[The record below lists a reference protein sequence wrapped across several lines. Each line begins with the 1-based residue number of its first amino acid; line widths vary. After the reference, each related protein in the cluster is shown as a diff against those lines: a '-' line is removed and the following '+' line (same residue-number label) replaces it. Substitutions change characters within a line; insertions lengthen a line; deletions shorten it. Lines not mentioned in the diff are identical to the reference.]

1 MNKTMPMFPTVSEW
15 VPPQS
20 FPDLSQAKEIAI
32 DLETC
37 DPNMEKFGP
46 GWPRKDGF
54 IVGYAVAVDGWCGYY
69 PIAHG
74 GGGNLDKKIV
84 ESWITEIMLLPCP
97 KVMHNAAYDL
107 GWLWAAGFEVKGKI
121 IDTMIAA
128 GLVDENRFS
137 YALNSLGFD
146 LLKEVKSEEQLK
158 KAAADWGVHP
168 KKELWK
174 LPANFVGSYGEQDA
188 ALTLKLWHHLEILLR
203 QEEVESIFDLETE
216 ILPILTDMTFRGIR
230 FDREAAKQLIVDL
243 QKKEKK
249 LIAYIRKESGVPV
262 DIWAAM
268 SIAKAFDELGIDYP
282 KTEKGAPSFTKSFLE
297 ACEHPIAKAIVEARE
312 INKTHNTFLQPYL
325 DASEATGRI
334 HSHVSQLRGETGGTV
349 TGRLSMNQPNLH
361 QVPARHPVIGPMV
374 RGLFLPE
381 ENHQFWA
388 ANDFSAQEPRLL
400 IHYSKLLGLPGADKM
415 VEAYREDPDTDFH
428 QIVADMAS
436 ISRSAAKTIGLGI
449 SYGMGKAKL
458 ALALDLQVDEAS
470 ELIAQFHA
478 KVPFLKGT
486 ISAVQKKIEYPA
498 SGGSIRTLLGRKCRF
513 PLWEPTTW
521 GLNKALPYEEAAAKY
536 GSRIRRAMTYKGLN
550 KLLQGSS
557 ADQIKKAIVDLHK
570 AGYTMLLSVHDE
582 IALSVD
588 TREDAEAAAEI
599 MRNCVELE
607 VPSKV
612 DVEIGPTWGG
622 AE

>member
-1 MNKTMPMFPTVSEW
+1 LNKTMSIFPSASEW
-15 VPPQS
+15 IPPQS
-20 FPDLSQAKEIAI
+20 FPDLSEAKEIAI

-74 GGGNLDKKIV
+74 GGGNLDKRLV

-146 LLKEVKSEEQLK
+146 MLKEVKSEEMLK
-158 KAAADWGVHP
+158 KAALDWGVHP

-203 QEEVESIFDLETE
+203 QEEVESIFELETE
-216 ILPILTDMTFRGIR
+216 ILPILTRMTFRGIR
-230 FDREAAKQLIVDL
+230 FDREGAKKLILDL

-249 LIAYIRKESGVPV
+249 LMAYIRKESGLPV
-262 DIWAAM
+262 DMWAAV
-268 SIAKAFDELGIDYP
+268 SIAKAFDALGIDYP
-282 KTEKGAPSFTKSFLE
+282 KTDKGAPSFTKSFLE
-297 ACEHPIAKAIVEARE
+297 SCEHPIAKAIVEVRE
-312 INKTHNTFLQPYL
+312 INKTHNTFLTPYL

-361 QVPARHPVIGPMV
+361 QVPARHPVIGPLV

-381 ENHQFWA
+381 DGQLWA

-400 IHYSKLLGLPGADKM
+400 VHYAKLLDLPGADKM
-415 VEAYREDPDTDFH
+415 ATAYNNDPETDFH
-428 QIVADMAS
+428 QMVAFMAD
-436 ISRSAAKTIGLGI
+436 ITRKQAKTIGLGLM
-449 SYGMGKAKL
+449 YGMGKAKL
-458 ALALDLQVDEAS
+458 AVSLDLQVDEAS

-486 ISAVQKKIEYPA
+486 ISAVQKRIEYPA

-513 PLWEPTTW
+513 PLWEPMTW

-536 GSRIRRAMTYKGLN
+536 GTRIKRAMTFRGLN
-550 KLLQGSS
+550 KLMQGSA
-557 ADQIKKAIVDLHK
+557 ADQTKKAMLELHK

-582 IALSVD
+582 IAISVD
-588 TREDAEAAAEI
+588 TREEAEAAAEI
-599 MRNCVELE
+599 MRNCVQLE

-612 DVEIGPTWGG
+612 DVEVGPTWGK